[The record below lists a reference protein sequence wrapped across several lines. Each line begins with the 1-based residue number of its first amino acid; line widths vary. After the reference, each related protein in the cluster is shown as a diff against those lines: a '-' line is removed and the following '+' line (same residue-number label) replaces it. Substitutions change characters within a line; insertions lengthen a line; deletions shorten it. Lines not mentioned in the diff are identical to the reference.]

1 MESTLRRGGGP
12 SGQLE
17 QESLQPRMQKPT
29 GKPGVLSD
37 CIYQSIAIEHHIQDE
52 ANAAILGAD
61 SVESGHFGDDGDSA
75 LSEVVAENLFDYAGN
90 DSDEEDEEVAA
101 VNEEVAAVNEEVV
114 AVNVADVS
122 ADDKAVAVVM
132 VNPHPQSLST
142 FVGGGVEHCHKREA

>member
-90 DSDEEDEEVAA
+90 DSDEEDEEV
-101 VNEEVAAVNEEVV
+101 V

-122 ADDKAVAVVM
+122 ANDKAVAVVM